1 MINQHI
7 TIFIPTYNNE
17 TTILDTLQSIER
29 QKTNQIRKI
38 IIIDDGS
45 TDQTIDLINNHIKT
59 SHIEFNF
66 IKNTKPTGLSRKY
79 NKAIDLVKTEL
90 LIIMHAD
97 IVIERN
103 NAIEKYYKIMENES
117 NVAAISKIRHR
128 FEDWKKFTF
137 WEKCEFDRFLMSQRH
152 FLAAKFD
159 IYRVSALK
167 KVGKFDAE
175 KYYAG
180 GEDADLWLKL
190 EKLGNIIKSEN
201 VYIHKQSFAKDYS
214 LFRLIYRSARYAEAA
229 GAVLKNHY
237 SQYSLIDLMLL
248 FFREFLTLFFVIGL
262 VIYLLFE
269 ISLLLIAAIFLFIL
283 FSFANTKNTY
293 LYSGMN
299 PRILILPFVNVCLI
313 FVSNFFVLRGF
324 IRGKEVL

>member
-152 FLAAKFD
+152 EESIEFTFFPKSKFFPVFESMSNLT
-159 IYRVSALK
+159 YGR
-167 KVGKFDAE
+167 
-175 KYYAG
+175 
-180 GEDADLWLKL
+180 
-190 EKLGNIIKSEN
+190 NIAFVFHNFI
-201 VYIHKQSFAKDYS
+201 IFFYS
-214 LFRLIYRSARYAEAA
+214 I
-229 GAVLKNHY
+229 
-237 SQYSLIDLMLL
+237 
-248 FFREFLTLFFVIGL
+248 
-262 VIYLLFE
+262 
-269 ISLLLIAAIFLFIL
+269 ISLYYNI
-283 FSFANTKNTY
+283 SVHY
-293 LYSGMN
+293 YQ
-299 PRILILPFVNVCLI
+299 
-313 FVSNFFVLRGF
+313 
-324 IRGKEVL
+324 